1 MKQGWSSTYEMM
13 KQYFEIKHFL
23 DTNDTDI
30 ATILPSAVDDIQLS
44 TLLGVLKG
52 FESVSK
58 KLHEV
63 SCTKRDVRKLFDA
76 LLVEHRDFFHYLG
89 ENGIIHS
96 PDFETALIK
105 YQKKEEISSVENDIL
120 TTAFSKSSQ
129 PASESKTQ
137 VSMSF
142 AERVL
147 AKTPKIDANE
157 FESLDWV
164 PCTSNVAERLF
175 SQVRH
180 VFTDYRKSMLSHHLE
195 SQIFLAVNRDFWN
208 AQIVAKLM

>member
-1 MKQGWSSTYEMM
+1 MSS
-13 KQYFEIKHFL
+13 
-23 DTNDTDI
+23 
-30 ATILPSAVDDIQLS
+30 A
-44 TLLGVLKG
+44 
-52 FESVSK
+52 SVFSQ
-58 KLHEV
+58 
-63 SCTKRDVRKLFDA
+63 
-76 LLVEHRDFFHYLG
+76 
-89 ENGIIHS
+89 NG
-96 PDFETALIK
+96 
-105 YQKKEEISSVENDIL
+105 EEISSVEKGIL

-129 PASESKTQ
+129 PASESKPQ

-180 VFTDYRKSMLSHHLE
+180 VFTDYRKSMLPHHLG